1 MIVDKIELDEDEK
14 SQIDNNKYNL
24 NKSLNNESKKKIEKV
39 NIYIIYTKKIIGNFI
54 NIERNFS
61 FK

>member
-24 NKSLNNESKKKIEKV
+24 NKSLDNESKKKIEKV
-39 NIYIIYTKKIIGNFI
+39 NIYIIYTKKNNREFH
-54 NIERNFS
+54 
-61 FK
+61 

>member
-14 SQIDNNKYNL
+14 SQIDINKYNL

>member
-24 NKSLNNESKKKIEKV
+24 NKSLDNESKKKIEKV

>member
-14 SQIDNNKYNL
+14 SQIDINKYNL

-39 NIYIIYTKKIIGNFI
+39 NIYIIYTKKNNREFH
-54 NIERNFS
+54 
-61 FK
+61 

>member
-39 NIYIIYTKKIIGNFI
+39 NIYIIYTKKNNREFH
-54 NIERNFS
+54 
-61 FK
+61 

>member
-14 SQIDNNKYNL
+14 SQIDNNKYNM

-39 NIYIIYTKKIIGNFI
+39 NIYIFI
-54 NIERNFS
+54 
-61 FK
+61 